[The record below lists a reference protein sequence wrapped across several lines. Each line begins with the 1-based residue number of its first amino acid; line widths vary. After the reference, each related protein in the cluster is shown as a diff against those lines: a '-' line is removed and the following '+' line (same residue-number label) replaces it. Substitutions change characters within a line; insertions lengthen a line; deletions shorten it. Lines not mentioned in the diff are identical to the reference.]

1 MTSMRGE
8 PAVWEMKERRAIRK
22 TTYAWDWRGKGLKL
36 HTHYTHTSPTLSEP
50 SCVRRMHAC
59 REAASWRRQP
69 TTKAVA
75 AETIACSVP
84 TRGRS
89 RADAAGAQHSC
100 GLVLRSIGW
109 KAAALAS
116 VPFDDARAFVPSAY
130 GRVAGTDGGAAV
142 WSVRRIAS
150 SRSSAPARAWRR

>member
-1 MTSMRGE
+1 
-8 PAVWEMKERRAIRK
+8 MKF
-22 TTYAWDWRGKGLKL
+22 
-36 HTHYTHTSPTLSEP
+36 HTHYTYTSPALSEP
-50 SCVRRMHAC
+50 SCMRRMHAC
-59 REAASWRRQP
+59 EAASTP
-69 TTKAVA
+69 AAKVVA

-116 VPFDDARAFVPSAY
+116 MPFDDARAFVPSAY

-142 WSVRRIAS
+142 WSVRRWVAH
-150 SRSSAPARAWRR
+150 APRRRRARRR